1 MSSDVVKRKLLGFP
15 TRQTVVLS
23 SIALRLWFQHAI
35 STYGRNWDLQ
45 DDHFAERCVPE
56 AGTAR
61 ISDELLQQLLED
73 KHKDKSLRENSN
85 PCRRP
90 PLKPVEG

>member
-1 MSSDVVKRKLLGFP
+1 
-15 TRQTVVLS
+15 
-23 SIALRLWFQHAI
+23 LW
-35 STYGRNWDLQ
+35 
-45 DDHFAERCVPE
+45 DDHFVERSVPE
-56 AGTAR
+56 AGTAG